1 MRSEKD
7 HRLDVKLFYL
17 FVGGQLSRFLGYRRK
32 FIMLGTKF
40 VK

>member
-17 FVGGQLSRFLGYRRK
+17 YVGGRLSRFLDYRRK